1 LFYEFRT
8 YTCAPGKLP
17 VVLKRFET
25 ATLPLFDKHRIR
37 RVTPVFTVAVGEDN
51 MQVKYMIQW
60 ESHEERD
67 RAWAAFRADP
77 AWQQAVAESDK
88 DGPAVVRIA
97 NELLA
102 AAFPLVG

>member
-1 LFYEFRT
+1 MFYEFRT

-17 VVLKRFET
+17 AVLKRFET
-25 ATLPLFDKHRIR
+25 TTLGLFEKYGIR

-51 MQVKYMIQW
+51 MQVKYVLQW

-77 AWQQAVAESDK
+77 AWPKAVAESDK

-102 AAFPLVG
+102 AAFPLAG

>member
-1 LFYEFRT
+1 MFYELRT

-17 VVLKRFET
+17 VALKRFET
-25 ATLPLFDKHRIR
+25 ATLALFEKYGIR

-51 MQVKYMIQW
+51 MQLKYLLQW
-60 ESHEERD
+60 ESHEQRD

-77 AWQQAVAESDK
+77 AWHKALAESDK

-102 AAFPLVG
+102 AALPLAV

>member
-1 LFYEFRT
+1 MFYEFRT

-17 VVLKRFET
+17 AVLKRFET
-25 ATLPLFDKHRIR
+25 TTLGLFEKYSIR

-51 MQVKYMIQW
+51 MQVKYMLQW

-77 AWQQAVAESDK
+77 AWHKALAESDK

-102 AAFPLVG
+102 AAFPLAG

>member
-1 LFYEFRT
+1 MFYEFRT

-17 VVLKRFET
+17 AVLKRFET
-25 ATLPLFDKHRIR
+25 TTLGLFEKYSIR

-51 MQVKYMIQW
+51 MQVKYMLQW

-77 AWQQAVAESDK
+77 AWQKALAESDK

-102 AAFPLVG
+102 AAFPLAG